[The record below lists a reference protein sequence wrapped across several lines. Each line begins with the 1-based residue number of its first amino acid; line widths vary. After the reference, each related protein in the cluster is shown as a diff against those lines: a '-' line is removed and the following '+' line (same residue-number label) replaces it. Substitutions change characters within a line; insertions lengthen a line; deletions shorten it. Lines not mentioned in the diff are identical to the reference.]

1 MEPTALRVEY
11 DKRLP
16 TYIRASKNIREAIE
30 LLVAGADIPVLTV
43 LARVKTFESFKEK
56 IDRKNYD
63 APFKQSTDFV
73 GVRVILYFPK
83 DVIAAQALLAKEF
96 DVIESADKS
105 DLLKAN
111 EFGYR
116 SHHLLLRTPKSWAK
130 TPNYRGLE
138 NIIVEVQLR
147 TVLMHAWAEIEHKL
161 QYKSSVQVP
170 RDLERK
176 LFLLSAKVEE
186 ADDQF
191 QSLVEDVGEYRKEIA
206 LKAAKEGKFDTTL
219 ELNLDTLK
227 ELLVFFYPTSE
238 PHDVMTQDLFDEIL
252 KNKITLPELVGYA
265 KAFKA
270 YESELKKMVSPLTAA
285 AQLSYAL
292 DVLAPKYRRHAQY
305 SNARNKIIQA
315 LIELVRKSASRS
327 SGEPTA

>member
-1 MEPTALRVEY
+1 MDPIVLRAEY

-16 TYIRASKNIREAIE
+16 TYIRTSKNLREAIE
-30 LLVAGADIPVLTV
+30 LLITGAEIPVLTV
-43 LARVKTFESFKEK
+43 LTRVKTFESLQEK

-63 APFKQSTDFV
+63 NPFSQAPDFV
-73 GVRVILYFPK
+73 GIRVILYFPK
-83 DVIAAQALLAKEF
+83 DVAAARELLTKEF

-105 DLLKAN
+105 QLLKAN

-138 NIIVEVQLR
+138 GITVEVQLR
-147 TVLMHAWAEIEHKL
+147 TILMHAWAEIEHKL
-161 QYKSSVQVP
+161 QYKSNVQVP
-170 RDLERK
+170 EVLKRK

-191 QSLVEDVGEYRKEIA
+191 QSLVEDVEAYRKEIA
-206 LKAAKEGKFDTTL
+206 LKASKEGKFDTSL

-227 ELLVFFYPTSE
+227 ELLAFFYPTSE
-238 PHDVMTQDLFDEIL
+238 VHDVMTQQLFDEIVDH
-252 KNKITLPELVGYA
+252 KISLAELVDHA
-265 KAFKA
+265 KTFKR
-270 YESELKKMVSPLTAA
+270 YEDRLNDMVSPLTSA

-292 DVLAPKYRRHAQY
+292 DVLAPQY
-305 SNARNKIIQA
+305 STPDQNTDGRNKIINTLA
-315 LIELVRKSASRS
+315 DIVRKKA
-327 SGEPTA
+327 